1 MVRKITLLL
10 AILTLGSLLATAQ
23 QSASKFDVFG
33 GYSYFNGST
42 SGVTS
47 RYSLN
52 GWNGQATYNFTPWL
66 GATAD
71 FGGYYGS
78 PFSLS
83 AHDTSFLFG
92 PTVSLRTAHF
102 TPYVHALFGVDNAKV
117 SLLGGSVSDTG
128 FAMAVG
134 GGLDIP
140 VKGRLSVR
148 AAQVD
153 WLRETHFSAAQ
164 NNLRISTGL
173 VFRFGEK

>member
-1 MVRKITLLL
+1 MMRKLTLLL
-10 AILTLGSLLATAQ
+10 AILTLGSLFATA

-42 SGVTS
+42 SGTTG

-52 GWNGQATYNFTPWL
+52 GWNAQGTYNLNHWL

-83 AHDTSFLFG
+83 TNDYSFLFG
-92 PTVSLRTAHF
+92 PTVSLRTPRF
-102 TPYVHALFGVDNAKV
+102 TPYVHALFGVDRAHQ
-117 SLLGGSVSDTG
+117 SLLGGSVTDSA

-134 GGLDIP
+134 GGLDVP

-153 WLRETHFSAAQ
+153 WLRTDHFSTSQ
-164 NNLRISTGL
+164 NNLRVSTGL
-173 VFRFGEK
+173 VFRFGE